1 MFPDDPTLIARGK
14 VSTLNKERREQLE
27 RVQSVCNMIVTETQA
42 VLKDCHATPP
52 RDQSHLE
59 SLGKYL
65 DNLYKARERLITVG
79 LGLNEYQDQAWPK

>member
-27 RVQSVCNMIVTETQA
+27 RVQGICNMLVTETQA
-42 VLKDCHATPP
+42 TLRDCESKPP
-52 RDQSHLE
+52 KDQSHLE
-59 SLGKYL
+59 TLGKCL
-65 DNLYKARERLITVG
+65 DNLYKARERLITIG